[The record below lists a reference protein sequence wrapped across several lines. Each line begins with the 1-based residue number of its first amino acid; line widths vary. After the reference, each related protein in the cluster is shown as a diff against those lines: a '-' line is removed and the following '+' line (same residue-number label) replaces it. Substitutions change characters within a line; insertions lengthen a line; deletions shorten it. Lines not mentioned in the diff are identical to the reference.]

1 MNQGAIQGR
10 GLRQRAS
17 SSEPAQTGQGPDL
30 RRGAAWM
37 ARTGASTMESE
48 QS

>member
-10 GLRQRAS
+10 GLRKQAS
-17 SSEPAQTGQGPDL
+17 SSEPAQTGQGTGL

-37 ARTGASTMESE
+37 ARTGTSTMESE
-48 QS
+48 LT